1 LYFALKCDWVI
12 VFPLVLYIYVLC
24 GSVVEYIIQYKY
36 VTVLSRLLA
45 AGTILGNGLGGSD
58 DRRTS
63 LQ

>member
-1 LYFALKCDWVI
+1 M
-12 VFPLVLYIYVLC
+12 LYIYVLC